1 MVQNHAMADEWKTK
15 TVEEVRAGDRIR
27 YRGSEFVVARVDAP
41 FLGREEMVC
50 FIEDTPERWHAYP
63 APRGQ
68 EVEVLA

>member
-1 MVQNHAMADEWKTK
+1 MAEEWKTK
-15 TVEEVRAGDRIR
+15 TVEDIQAGDRVR

-63 APRGQ
+63 APLGQ